1 MQEKNLTN
9 RYAEVKAENIQ
20 RQKQLSLAKNVLLQV
35 RKHNKN

>member
-9 RYAEVKAENIQ
+9 RYAEAKAENIQ

-35 RKHNKN
+35 RKRNTN